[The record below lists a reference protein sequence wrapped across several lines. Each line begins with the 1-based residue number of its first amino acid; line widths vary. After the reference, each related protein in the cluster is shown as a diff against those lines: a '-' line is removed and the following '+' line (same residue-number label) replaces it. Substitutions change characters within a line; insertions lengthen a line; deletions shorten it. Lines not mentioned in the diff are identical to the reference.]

1 VDFALDD
8 DQVTLQSV
16 LREFFDDRVPESA
29 VRAQLEDPT
38 AFDRQLWK
46 RLSVELGLPG
56 LAVPEQYGGAGFSF
70 VELGLVLEEMGRA
83 LVVSPFL
90 ASCVMATQLLLALDD
105 EDARERLLPGL
116 ASGDVLGTVALAE
129 DAGSWQPGDV
139 AATATAVG
147 DAWRIDG
154 HKAFVLDGAVADVL
168 LVVAR
173 TPDGIGVFE
182 VAGDAS
188 GLERTPL
195 TTLDQTRKL
204 ARLVF
209 DAVPARRLG
218 TADGAAAAAAI
229 ELMLDLT
236 RIALAA
242 DAVGGTGRVLDMS
255 VSYAKTREQFGRT
268 IGSFQAIKHKC
279 ASMLVDLESS
289 RAAVHYAL
297 WAAATGSDER
307 RIVAPMVK
315 AHCVDVY
322 LAATGENIQIHGGI
336 GFTWE
341 HPAHLYLK
349 RAKSSQALLGGSD
362 FHRQLLADRI
372 DI

>member
-1 VDFALDD
+1 VTVDFALDD
-8 DQVTLQSV
+8 DQVTLQGV

-46 RLSVELGLPG
+46 RMSTEMGLPG
-56 LAVPEQYGGAGFSF
+56 LAVPEQYGGAGFTF
-70 VELGLVLEEMGRA
+70 FELGLVLEEMGRA
-83 LVVSPFL
+83 LLVSPFL

-105 EDARERLLPGL
+105 EDARTRLLPGL
-116 ASGDVLGTVALAE
+116 ASGDAIGTVALAE
-129 DAGSWQPGDV
+129 DGGSWLPGAV
-139 AATATAVG
+139 AATATPESEG
-147 DAWRIDG
+147 WRIDG
-154 HKAFVLDGAVADVL
+154 HKSFVLDAAIADVL
-168 LVVAR
+168 LVIAR
-173 TPDGIGVFE
+173 TADGLGVFE
-182 VAGDAS
+182 VS
-188 GLERTPL
+188 GTDKGVERTPL
-195 TTLDQTRKL
+195 ATMDQTRKL
-204 ARLVF
+204 ARVVF
-209 DAVPARRLG
+209 DAAPARRLG
-218 TADGAAAAAAI
+218 TAAGAERAT
-229 ELMLDLT
+229 EQTLDLT

-242 DAVGGTGRVLDMS
+242 DAVGGTARVLDMS

-297 WAAATGSDER
+297 WAAATDHADR
-307 RIVAPMVK
+307 PVVAPMVK

-322 LAATGENIQIHGGI
+322 LAAAGENIQIHGGI

-372 DI
+372 NI

>member
-8 DQVTLQSV
+8 DQVTLQGV
-16 LREFFDDRVPESA
+16 LRDFFDDRVPESA
-29 VRAQLEDPT
+29 VRAQMDDPT
-38 AFDRQLWK
+38 GYDRQLWK
-46 RLSVELGLPG
+46 RMSAEMGLPG
-56 LAVPEQYGGAGFSF
+56 LAVPEEYGGAGFSF
-70 VELGLVLEEMGRA
+70 FELGLVLEEMGRA

-90 ASCVMATQLLLALDD
+90 ASCVMTTQLLLGLDD
-105 EDARERLLPGL
+105 EEARTRLLPGL
-116 ASGDVLGTVALAE
+116 ASGDVIGTVALAE
-129 DAGSWQPGDV
+129 DGASWLPGDV
-139 AATATAVG
+139 AATATADG
-147 DAWRIDG
+147 EAWRIDG
-154 HKAFVLDGAVADVL
+154 HKSFVLDAAVADLL

-182 VAGDAS
+182 VAGAATGVD
-188 GLERTPL
+188 RTPL
-195 TTLDQTRKL
+195 PTMDQTRKL
-204 ARLVF
+204 ARVVF
-209 DAVPARRLG
+209 DGAAARRLG
-218 TADGAAAAAAI
+218 SPAGAVAAVDR
-229 ELMLDLT
+229 MLDLS

-242 DAVGGTGRVLDMS
+242 EAVGGTGRVLDMS

-297 WAAATGSDER
+297 WAAATDQADR
-307 RIVAPMVK
+307 PVVAPLVK

-322 LAATGENIQIHGGI
+322 LAAAGENIQIHGGI

-372 DI
+372 NV

>member
-1 VDFALDD
+1 VTTVEFALDD

-46 RLSVELGLPG
+46 RMS
-56 LAVPEQYGGAGFSF
+56 PEQYGGAGFTF
-70 VELGLVLEEMGRA
+70 FELGLVLEEMGRA

-90 ASCVMATQLLLALDD
+90 ASCVMATRLLLAIDD
-105 EDARERLLPGL
+105 EDVRVRLLPGI
-116 ASGDVLGTVALAE
+116 ASGDVIATVALAE
-129 DAGSWQPGDV
+129 DTGSWRPADV
-139 AATATAVG
+139 TTTASLEADG
-147 DAWRIDG
+147 WRVDG
-154 HKAFVLDGAVADVL
+154 HKAFVVDGAVADLL

-173 TPDGIGVFE
+173 TPEGLGLFE
-182 VAGDAS
+182 VAANTDGVR
-188 GLERTPL
+188 RTPL
-195 TTLDQTRKL
+195 ATMDQTRKL
-204 ARLVF
+204 ARLEF
-209 DAVPARRLG
+209 
-218 TADGAAAAAAI
+218 DGAAATLLARGADA
-229 ELMLDLT
+229 EHAVEEMLDHT

-242 DAVGGTGRVLDMS
+242 DALGGTGRVLDMS
-255 VSYAKTREQFGRT
+255 VAYAKTREQFGRT

-279 ASMLVDLESS
+279 ASMLVELESS
-289 RAAVHYAL
+289 RAAVYYAL
-297 WAAATGSDER
+297 WAAATGQPDR
-307 RIVAPMVK
+307 PVVAPLVK

-341 HPAHLYLK
+341 HAAHLYLK
-349 RAKSSQALLGGSD
+349 RAKSSQVLLGGSD

-372 DI
+372 NI